1 MCYNTICYNRAMPE
15 NIYLQAEELKEK
27 IANDPR
33 VISLNEIEKRMN
45 ESEEVMALT
54 YKKDMAAVDYSDT
67 LNHFPEDSKEAKEA
81 LKKLHEAKLNL
92 DNHPLVKE
100 YLKAYKEVRELYQNI
115 NEIVFG
121 NFSSNLCPKENK

>member
-1 MCYNTICYNRAMPE
+1 MPE

-27 IANDPR
+27 LTNDPR
-33 VISLNEIEKRMN
+33 IISLNEIEKRMN

-67 LNHFPEDSKEAKEA
+67 LNHFPEDSKEAKEV

-92 DNHPLVKE
+92 DNHPLVQE

>member
-1 MCYNTICYNRAMPE
+1 MPE

-27 IANDPR
+27 LTNDPR
-33 VISLNEIEKRMN
+33 IISLNEIEKRMN